1 MVSSRARVGRNLGTR
16 INDLDKRAQSSDVRA
31 RTSDIDAADVE
42 NRLASLE
49 EENAR
54 LASPNYRAEQDAAYL
69 GNERAQALLDP
80 NYVGPGPASVYFTF
94 ESFDLVG
101 PFEWKGTYFPWG
113 NRIVNM
119 VRRNGTWFIE
129 GHTGESLDPQKTQ
142 GLGGVAALPLN
153 NGWKNYSTVNGVY
166 QYTNAMAQRLHSGIV
181 VLSGLIQGG
190 TFASG
195 TVIATLPV
203 GMRPD
208 AWTMV
213 PVLNGNNQ
221 RGITIQTNGSIIL
234 RGSFIDS
241 FISLDGIAFPA
252 AGVATWTDIG
262 AAGSGSSFGGTWTS
276 SAPATYGAPGYWKDP
291 YGLVWLRGL
300 VTGGNTTTDN
310 NIIANL
316 PATHRAELQQ
326 HHIACSSDGFGLVGA
341 HSTSGI
347 VWKNGS
353 VGTSFVSLAGITL
366 VTPESS
372 SNGVWYTPPLF
383 SSWVNYDP
391 ATFPAY
397 GVTRR
402 KDGLGLSKG
411 LIRTGT
417 VGSAARCTVVPP
429 TAFPALNSLHPR
441 PAAAAGAR
449 VDLYGH
455 RNDFPNVGQTSV
467 NFGSNSWVS
476 FDGMK
481 WMVGEL

>member
-16 INDLDKRAQSSDVRA
+16 INDLDKRTQSAEVRA
-31 RTSDIDAADVE
+31 RTSDIDADDVTS
-42 NRLASLE
+42 RLAALE
-49 EENAR
+49 DESAR

-94 ESFDLVG
+94 ESFDLMG

-113 NRIVNM
+113 SRVVNM

-129 GHTGESLDPQKTQ
+129 GHTAETLNPDKTQ
-142 GLGGVAALPLN
+142 GLGGISTLPLAN
-153 NGWKNYSTVNGVY
+153 SWRSYTLVNGVP
-166 QYTNAMAQRLHSGIV
+166 TFTDPMVQRLHTGIV

-190 TFASG
+190 TITSG

-203 GMRPD
+203 GFRPD
-208 AWTMV
+208 TFMMM

-221 RGITIQTNGSIIL
+221 RGITIQPNGQIIL

-241 FISLDGIAFPA
+241 FITLDGIAFPA

-262 AAGSGSSFGGTWTS
+262 AAGSGSSFGGTWVGQ
-276 SAPATYGAPGYWKDP
+276 APGTYGAPGYWKDP

-310 NIIANL
+310 NVIANM
-316 PATHRAELQQ
+316 PVGYRAELQQ

-341 HSTSGI
+341 HSTTGI

-353 VGTSFVSLAGITL
+353 FGTSFVSLAGITI
-366 VTPESS
+366 VTPEQSI
-372 SNGVWYTPPLF
+372 NGNWYSPPF
-383 SSWVNYDP
+383 FNSWGNYDP
-391 ATFPAY
+391 ASFPSAA
-397 GVTRR
+397 VTRR
-402 KDGLGLSKG
+402 KDGLGLAKG
-411 LIRTGT
+411 LIRNGT
-417 VGSAARCTVVPP
+417 VGPKATWVPSQCM
-429 TAFPALNSLHPR
+429 PAYVAISPR
-441 PAAAAGAR
+441 PAGAAGAR

-455 RNDFPNVGQTSV
+455 KSDSAVQGQVAQT
-467 NFGSNSWVS
+467 FGSNSWLS
-476 FDGMK
+476 LDGMK
-481 WMVGEL
+481 WMVGEI